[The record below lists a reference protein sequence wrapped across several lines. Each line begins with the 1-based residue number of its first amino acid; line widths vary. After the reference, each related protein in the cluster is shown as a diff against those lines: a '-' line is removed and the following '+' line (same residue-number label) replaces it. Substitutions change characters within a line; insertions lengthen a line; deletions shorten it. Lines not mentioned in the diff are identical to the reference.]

1 MAVKQLTG
9 HVRVLLCLVFLTA
22 LNCHGVRAAPAPT
35 EEQVKAVFVFNFSH
49 FVEWPEQAFASPAA
63 PFVIGVLGSDSFGIR
78 LEETVHGE
86 KIGEHPLA
94 VRRYRNL
101 ADLGDCQILYVDQ
114 TQAGQLAQIIAALN
128 RRSTL
133 TVADADKSAE
143 HGVMMQFV
151 TDNNRIR
158 LRINV
163 EAARMAGLTI
173 SSKLLRPA
181 EIVAAGN

>member
-1 MAVKQLTG
+1 MLLGLTSCG
-9 HVRVLLCLVFLTA
+9 GL
-22 LNCHGVRAAPAPT
+22 AAAAPT

-49 FVEWPEQAFASPAA
+49 FVEWPPQAFASPAA
-63 PFVIGVLGSDSFGIR
+63 PFVIGVLGSETFGDR

-86 KIGEHPLA
+86 NIGEHPLA
-94 VRRYRNL
+94 VRRYRSI
-101 ADLGDCQILYVDQ
+101 ADVGACQILYIDR
-114 TQAGQLAQIIAALN
+114 TQAGQLKQIIAVLN

-133 TVADADKSAE
+133 TVADAEQSAE
-143 HGVMMQFV
+143 RGIIVQFV
-151 TDNNRIR
+151 TENNRIR

-163 EAARMAGLTI
+163 EAARVAGLTI

>member
-1 MAVKQLTG
+1 MAVLTG
-9 HVRVLLCLVFLTA
+9 YVRVLLCLVFLMA
-22 LNCHGVRAAPAPT
+22 LISHGVWAAPAPT

-49 FVEWPEQAFASPAA
+49 FVEWPAQAFSSPSA

-94 VRRYRNL
+94 VRRYRSL

-114 TQAGQLAQIIAALN
+114 TQAGQLTQIIAALN